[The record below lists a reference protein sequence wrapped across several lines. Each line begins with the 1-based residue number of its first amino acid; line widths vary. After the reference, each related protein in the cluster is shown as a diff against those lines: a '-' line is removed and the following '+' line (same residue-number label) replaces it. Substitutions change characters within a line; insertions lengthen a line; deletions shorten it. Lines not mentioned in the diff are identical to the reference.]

1 MFLGPASNALA
12 ACAPAAG
19 AGTPPA
25 GTTVTCA
32 GTTLNQN
39 SPNGYGDGS
48 QTGITVNVQQ
58 AASVTGTNTGILLGA
73 NDTVNNHGAVTGNTL
88 GGIIIGANGSVTN
101 SGSVTLSGGAFGE
114 GILINGPGSVIN
126 SGSVTL
132 TNGGGEGIFIGGN
145 GSVTNSGSVT
155 ITGSGFYDGIFI
167 NGSGSV
173 TNSGSVTITA
183 GNGADGI
190 FINAVGGTGSVNNSG
205 SVTLSGAGFNEGI
218 FLNVVGGTGSVI
230 NSGSVT
236 LNDPAGGG
244 EGIFVN
250 GKGSVTNSGSVT
262 LSGAGFGEG
271 IFVNGKGS
279 VTNSGSVTLTGGA
292 SGGDGIFVN
301 GNGSVANSGSVT
313 LSGGGFKE
321 AIFING
327 TGSVTNSGS
336 VTLNGAGGG
345 YGIFINGN
353 GSVTNSGSVNV
364 AGTALGIDIN
374 GTGSVTNSGS
384 VVGSTGVFI
393 NGPGSIL
400 NTGTIVG
407 TAGPAI
413 QLGGP
418 GTLTNVVGSRV
429 VGAINLFGGGP
440 NAVNFQ
446 GGNWLFTFNTLS
458 GATINTNGAPFVV
471 SGNQVA
477 VLDPTAIALADRS
490 LMFVTGGVSQML
502 RDRFSGI
509 ATGGGGQSAMSFA
522 AADSFD
528 VAGQAQAPFANIP
541 SVTMSYASDPKPI
554 LGKAPAAAPYY
565 DTTVWTSGFG
575 GERIQDAYGSILPAT
590 ETAFGGAIGVDRS
603 FGWDWRLGAF
613 LGGGFGREAVE
624 LNVQTVDTDYFFG
637 GVYGHVDWAAQFLN
651 LALYGGSMSNASTRG
666 VANNLVPGGFQSATA
681 SYGGWFISPELTY
694 GIHIPGNDFVWT
706 PRIIVRYVGGSI
718 DGFTETGSAQNL
730 SLGAQAINDLE
741 ERAEIEFSKVMP
753 ASFGGTFKTTADI
766 GVIGLERLGNS
777 NINAVLL
784 GQNLAFVTPGA
795 ASAVG
800 LVVGGAVQYRPTP
813 SVALYLSAEGTVMSD
828 NSVTGALAGGARIS
842 F

>member
-1 MFLGPASNALA
+1 MSLLWPHSSARAQFVCSTSGNTETCTNSGTSTSFTNSTAGGQNASTNNSGTVNGFDATQTI
-12 ACAPAAG
+12 AG
-19 AGTPPA
+19 GDATTTNSG
-25 GTTVTCA
+25 TVTQYLSTYTQA
-32 GTTLNQN
+32 GGNATTTN
-39 SPNGYGDGS
+39 SG
-48 QTGITVNVQQ
+48 NVGQYAYAYTQ
-58 AASVTGTNTGILLGA
+58 AGGNATTTNS
-73 NDTVNNHGAVTGNTL
+73 GNVGQYAYAYTQAGGNATTTNSGNVGQYAYAFTQAGGNATTTNSGNVGQYAYAYTQAGGNATTTNSGKVGQYAYAYTQAGGNATTTNSGKVGQYAYAYTQAGGNATTTNSGKVGQYAYAYTQAGGNATL
-88 GGIIIGANGSVTN
+88 TN
-101 SGSVTLSGGAFGE
+101 SGSVGTYAYVYTQAGGNATM
-114 GILINGPGSVIN
+114 SN
-126 SGSVTL
+126 SGTIDQGVTL
-132 TNGGGEGIFIGGN
+132 TALGGGSSN
-145 GSVTNSGSVT
+145 LTNSGL
-155 ITGSGFYDGIFI
+155 IIGGPNPAIKF
-167 NGSGSV
+167 
-173 TNSGSVTITA
+173 
-183 GNGADGI
+183 
-190 FINAVGGTGSVNNSG
+190 VGGP
-205 SVTLSGAGFNEGI
+205 
-218 FLNVVGGTGSVI
+218 
-230 NSGSVT
+230 
-236 LNDPAGGG
+236 D
-244 EGIFVN
+244 
-250 GKGSVTNSGSVT
+250 
-262 LSGAGFGEG
+262 
-271 IFVNGKGS
+271 
-279 VTNSGSVTLTGGA
+279 
-292 SGGDGIFVN
+292 
-301 GNGSVANSGSVT
+301 
-313 LSGGGFKE
+313 
-321 AIFING
+321 
-327 TGSVTNSGS
+327 
-336 VTLNGAGGG
+336 
-345 YGIFINGN
+345 
-353 GSVTNSGSVNV
+353 
-364 AGTALGIDIN
+364 
-374 GTGSVTNSGS
+374 
-384 VVGSTGVFI
+384 
-393 NGPGSIL
+393 
-400 NTGTIVG
+400 
-407 TAGPAI
+407 
-413 QLGGP
+413 
-418 GTLTNVVGSRV
+418 TLTNVVGSRV
-429 VGAINLFGGGP
+429 IGAIDLVGVKDT
-440 NAVNFQ
+440 VNFA

-509 ATGGGGQSAMSFA
+509 TTGGGGQSAMSFA
-522 AADSFD
+522 APDSFG

-541 SVTMSYASDPKPI
+541 SVAMSYASDPKPI

-666 VANNLVPGGFQSATA
+666 VANNLAPGGFQSATA
-681 SYGGWFISPELTY
+681 NYGGWFISPELTY

-730 SLGAQAINDLE
+730 SLGAQAINDIE

-766 GVIGLERLGNS
+766 GVIGLERVGNS

>member
-1 MFLGPASNALA
+1 LLPGAPLDLPRDLVLPALE
-12 ACAPAAG
+12 AG
-19 AGTPPA
+19 
-25 GTTVTCA
+25 
-32 GTTLNQN
+32 
-39 SPNGYGDGS
+39 
-48 QTGITVNVQQ
+48 
-58 AASVTGTNTGILLGA
+58 LLIA
-73 NDTVNNHGAVTGNTL
+73 
-88 GGIIIGANGSVTN
+88 
-101 SGSVTLSGGAFGE
+101 
-114 GILINGPGSVIN
+114 
-126 SGSVTL
+126 
-132 TNGGGEGIFIGGN
+132 
-145 GSVTNSGSVT
+145 
-155 ITGSGFYDGIFI
+155 
-167 NGSGSV
+167 
-173 TNSGSVTITA
+173 
-183 GNGADGI
+183 
-190 FINAVGGTGSVNNSG
+190 
-205 SVTLSGAGFNEGI
+205 
-218 FLNVVGGTGSVI
+218 
-230 NSGSVT
+230 
-236 LNDPAGGG
+236 
-244 EGIFVN
+244 
-250 GKGSVTNSGSVT
+250 
-262 LSGAGFGEG
+262 
-271 IFVNGKGS
+271 
-279 VTNSGSVTLTGGA
+279 
-292 SGGDGIFVN
+292 
-301 GNGSVANSGSVT
+301 
-313 LSGGGFKE
+313 
-321 AIFING
+321 
-327 TGSVTNSGS
+327 
-336 VTLNGAGGG
+336 
-345 YGIFINGN
+345 
-353 GSVTNSGSVNV
+353 
-364 AGTALGIDIN
+364 
-374 GTGSVTNSGS
+374 
-384 VVGSTGVFI
+384 TGVFI
-393 NGPGSIL
+393 NSTSSIL
-400 NTGTIVG
+400 NTGMIVG
-407 TAGPAI
+407 TAGTAI
-413 QLGGP
+413 ELGGP

-440 NAVNFQ
+440 NTVNFQ

-477 VLDPTAIALADRS
+477 VLDPTAITLADRS

-509 ATGGGGQSAMSFA
+509 TTGGGGQSAMSFA
-522 AADSFD
+522 APDSFG
-528 VAGQAQAPFANIP
+528 VVEQAQAPFANIP
-541 SVTMSYASDPKPI
+541 SVAMSYASDPKPI

-613 LGGGFGREAVE
+613 IGGGFGREAVE

-666 VANNLVPGGFQSATA
+666 VANNLAPGGFQSATA
-681 SYGGWFISPELTY
+681 NYGGWFISPELTY

-706 PRIIVRYVGGSI
+706 PRIIIRYVGGSI

>member
-1 MFLGPASNALA
+1 MIHFRRECRVRIRGPGGRNMDSPIDISRVPSPIDRPRSYFAVWLAVLGVMSLLWPHSSARAQFVCSTSGNTETCTNSGTSTSFTNSTAGGQNASTNNSGTVNGFDATQTI
-12 ACAPAAG
+12 AG
-19 AGTPPA
+19 GDATTTNSG
-25 GTTVTCA
+25 TVTQYLSTYTQA
-32 GTTLNQN
+32 GGNATTTN
-39 SPNGYGDGS
+39 SG
-48 QTGITVNVQQ
+48 NVGQYAYAYTQ
-58 AASVTGTNTGILLGA
+58 AGGNATTTNS
-73 NDTVNNHGAVTGNTL
+73 GNVGQYAYAYTQAGGNATTTNSGNVGQYAYAFTQAGGNATTTNSGNVGQYAYAYTQAGGNATTTNSGKVGQYAYAYTQAGGNATTTNSGKVGQYAYAYTQAGGNATTTNSGKVGQYAYAYTQAGGNATL
-88 GGIIIGANGSVTN
+88 TN
-101 SGSVTLSGGAFGE
+101 SGSVGTYAYVYTQAGGNATM
-114 GILINGPGSVIN
+114 SN
-126 SGSVTL
+126 SGTIDQGVTL
-132 TNGGGEGIFIGGN
+132 TALGGGSSN
-145 GSVTNSGSVT
+145 LTNSGL
-155 ITGSGFYDGIFI
+155 IIGGPNPAIKF
-167 NGSGSV
+167 
-173 TNSGSVTITA
+173 
-183 GNGADGI
+183 
-190 FINAVGGTGSVNNSG
+190 VGGP
-205 SVTLSGAGFNEGI
+205 
-218 FLNVVGGTGSVI
+218 
-230 NSGSVT
+230 
-236 LNDPAGGG
+236 D
-244 EGIFVN
+244 
-250 GKGSVTNSGSVT
+250 
-262 LSGAGFGEG
+262 
-271 IFVNGKGS
+271 
-279 VTNSGSVTLTGGA
+279 
-292 SGGDGIFVN
+292 
-301 GNGSVANSGSVT
+301 
-313 LSGGGFKE
+313 
-321 AIFING
+321 
-327 TGSVTNSGS
+327 
-336 VTLNGAGGG
+336 
-345 YGIFINGN
+345 
-353 GSVTNSGSVNV
+353 
-364 AGTALGIDIN
+364 
-374 GTGSVTNSGS
+374 
-384 VVGSTGVFI
+384 
-393 NGPGSIL
+393 
-400 NTGTIVG
+400 
-407 TAGPAI
+407 
-413 QLGGP
+413 
-418 GTLTNVVGSRV
+418 TLTNVVGSRV
-429 VGAINLFGGGP
+429 IGAIDLVGVKDT
-440 NAVNFQ
+440 VNFA

-509 ATGGGGQSAMSFA
+509 TTGGGGQSAMSFA
-522 AADSFD
+522 APDSFG

-541 SVTMSYASDPKPI
+541 SVAMSYASDPKPI

-666 VANNLVPGGFQSATA
+666 VANNLAPGGFQSATA
-681 SYGGWFISPELTY
+681 NYGGWFISPELTY

-730 SLGAQAINDLE
+730 SLGAQAINDIE

-766 GVIGLERLGNS
+766 GVIGLERVGNS

>member
-1 MFLGPASNALA
+1 MQLKQSRAETQRRRIPEPSHSTYPPTHKRAATPRRPIPGTSGSTLTPTHKRAATPRRPIPGTSGSTLTPTHKRAATPRRPIPGTSGSTLTPTHQAGGNATTTNSGNVGQYA
-12 ACAPAAG
+12 YAYTQAG
-19 AGTPPA
+19 GNATTTNSGKVGQYAYAYTQAGGNATTTNSGKVGQYAYAYTQA
-25 GTTVTCA
+25 GGNATTTNSGKVGQYAYAYTQA
-32 GTTLNQN
+32 GGNATL
-39 SPNGYGDGS
+39 
-48 QTGITVNVQQ
+48 
-58 AASVTGTNTGILLGA
+58 
-73 NDTVNNHGAVTGNTL
+73 
-88 GGIIIGANGSVTN
+88 TN
-101 SGSVTLSGGAFGE
+101 SGSVGTYAYVYTQAGGNATM
-114 GILINGPGSVIN
+114 SN
-126 SGSVTL
+126 SGTINQGVTL
-132 TNGGGEGIFIGGN
+132 TALGGGSSN
-145 GSVTNSGSVT
+145 LTNSGL
-155 ITGSGFYDGIFI
+155 IIGGPNPAIKF
-167 NGSGSV
+167 
-173 TNSGSVTITA
+173 
-183 GNGADGI
+183 
-190 FINAVGGTGSVNNSG
+190 VGGP
-205 SVTLSGAGFNEGI
+205 
-218 FLNVVGGTGSVI
+218 
-230 NSGSVT
+230 
-236 LNDPAGGG
+236 D
-244 EGIFVN
+244 
-250 GKGSVTNSGSVT
+250 
-262 LSGAGFGEG
+262 
-271 IFVNGKGS
+271 
-279 VTNSGSVTLTGGA
+279 
-292 SGGDGIFVN
+292 
-301 GNGSVANSGSVT
+301 
-313 LSGGGFKE
+313 
-321 AIFING
+321 
-327 TGSVTNSGS
+327 
-336 VTLNGAGGG
+336 
-345 YGIFINGN
+345 
-353 GSVTNSGSVNV
+353 
-364 AGTALGIDIN
+364 
-374 GTGSVTNSGS
+374 
-384 VVGSTGVFI
+384 
-393 NGPGSIL
+393 
-400 NTGTIVG
+400 
-407 TAGPAI
+407 
-413 QLGGP
+413 
-418 GTLTNVVGSRV
+418 TLTNVVGSRV
-429 VGAINLFGGGP
+429 IGAIDLVGVKDT
-440 NAVNFQ
+440 VNFA

-509 ATGGGGQSAMSFA
+509 TTGGGGQSAMSFA
-522 AADSFD
+522 APDSFG

-541 SVTMSYASDPKPI
+541 SVAMSYASDPKPI

-666 VANNLVPGGFQSATA
+666 VANNLAPGGFQSATA
-681 SYGGWFISPELTY
+681 NYGGWFISPELTY

-730 SLGAQAINDLE
+730 SLGAQAINDIE

-766 GVIGLERLGNS
+766 GVIGLERVGNS

>member
-1 MFLGPASNALA
+1 MIHFRRECRVRIRGPGGRNMDSPIDISRVPSPIDRPRSYFAVWLAVLGVMSLLWPHSSARAQFVCSTSGNTETCTNSGTSTSFTNSTAGGQNASTNNSGTVNGFDATQTI
-12 ACAPAAG
+12 AG
-19 AGTPPA
+19 GDATTTNSG
-25 GTTVTCA
+25 TVTQYLSTYTQA
-32 GTTLNQN
+32 GGNATTTN
-39 SPNGYGDGS
+39 SG
-48 QTGITVNVQQ
+48 NVGQYAYAYTQ
-58 AASVTGTNTGILLGA
+58 AGGNATTTNS
-73 NDTVNNHGAVTGNTL
+73 GNVGQYAYAYTQAGGNATTTNSGNVGQYAYAFTQAGGNATTTNSGNVGQYAYAYTQAGGNATTTNSGKVGQYAYAYTQAGGNATTTNSGKVGQYAYAYTQAGGNATTTNSGKVGQYAYAYTQAGGNATL
-88 GGIIIGANGSVTN
+88 TN
-101 SGSVTLSGGAFGE
+101 SGSVGTYAYVYTQAGGNATM
-114 GILINGPGSVIN
+114 SN
-126 SGSVTL
+126 SGTINQGVTL
-132 TNGGGEGIFIGGN
+132 TALGGGSSN
-145 GSVTNSGSVT
+145 LTNSGL
-155 ITGSGFYDGIFI
+155 IIGGPNPAIKF
-167 NGSGSV
+167 
-173 TNSGSVTITA
+173 
-183 GNGADGI
+183 
-190 FINAVGGTGSVNNSG
+190 VGGP
-205 SVTLSGAGFNEGI
+205 
-218 FLNVVGGTGSVI
+218 
-230 NSGSVT
+230 
-236 LNDPAGGG
+236 D
-244 EGIFVN
+244 
-250 GKGSVTNSGSVT
+250 
-262 LSGAGFGEG
+262 
-271 IFVNGKGS
+271 
-279 VTNSGSVTLTGGA
+279 
-292 SGGDGIFVN
+292 
-301 GNGSVANSGSVT
+301 
-313 LSGGGFKE
+313 
-321 AIFING
+321 
-327 TGSVTNSGS
+327 
-336 VTLNGAGGG
+336 
-345 YGIFINGN
+345 
-353 GSVTNSGSVNV
+353 
-364 AGTALGIDIN
+364 
-374 GTGSVTNSGS
+374 
-384 VVGSTGVFI
+384 
-393 NGPGSIL
+393 
-400 NTGTIVG
+400 
-407 TAGPAI
+407 
-413 QLGGP
+413 
-418 GTLTNVVGSRV
+418 TLTNVVGSRV
-429 VGAINLFGGGP
+429 IGAIDLVGVKDT
-440 NAVNFQ
+440 VNFA

-522 AADSFD
+522 AADSFG

-541 SVTMSYASDPKPI
+541 SVAMSYASDPKPI

-681 SYGGWFISPELTY
+681 NYGGWFISPELTY

>member
-1 MFLGPASNALA
+1 MDSPIDISRVPSPIDRPRSYFAVWLAVLGVMSLLWPHSSARAQFVCSTSGNTETCTNSGTSTSFTNSTAGGQNASTNNSGTVNGFDATQTI
-12 ACAPAAG
+12 AG
-19 AGTPPA
+19 GDATTTNSG
-25 GTTVTCA
+25 TVTQYLSTYTQA
-32 GTTLNQN
+32 GGNATTTN
-39 SPNGYGDGS
+39 SG
-48 QTGITVNVQQ
+48 NVGQYAYAYTQ
-58 AASVTGTNTGILLGA
+58 AGGNATTTNS
-73 NDTVNNHGAVTGNTL
+73 GNVGQYAYAYTQAGGNATTTNSGNVGQYAYAFTQAGGNATTTNSGNVGQYAYAYTQAGGNATTTNSGKVGQYAYAYTQAGGNATTTNSGKVGQYAYAYTQAGGNATTTNSGKVGQYAYAYTQAGGNATL
-88 GGIIIGANGSVTN
+88 TN
-101 SGSVTLSGGAFGE
+101 SGSVGTYAYVYTQAGGNATM
-114 GILINGPGSVIN
+114 SN
-126 SGSVTL
+126 SGTIDQGVTL
-132 TNGGGEGIFIGGN
+132 TALGGGSSN
-145 GSVTNSGSVT
+145 LTNSGL
-155 ITGSGFYDGIFI
+155 IIGGPNPAIKF
-167 NGSGSV
+167 
-173 TNSGSVTITA
+173 
-183 GNGADGI
+183 
-190 FINAVGGTGSVNNSG
+190 VGGP
-205 SVTLSGAGFNEGI
+205 
-218 FLNVVGGTGSVI
+218 
-230 NSGSVT
+230 
-236 LNDPAGGG
+236 D
-244 EGIFVN
+244 
-250 GKGSVTNSGSVT
+250 
-262 LSGAGFGEG
+262 
-271 IFVNGKGS
+271 
-279 VTNSGSVTLTGGA
+279 
-292 SGGDGIFVN
+292 
-301 GNGSVANSGSVT
+301 
-313 LSGGGFKE
+313 
-321 AIFING
+321 
-327 TGSVTNSGS
+327 
-336 VTLNGAGGG
+336 
-345 YGIFINGN
+345 
-353 GSVTNSGSVNV
+353 
-364 AGTALGIDIN
+364 
-374 GTGSVTNSGS
+374 
-384 VVGSTGVFI
+384 
-393 NGPGSIL
+393 
-400 NTGTIVG
+400 
-407 TAGPAI
+407 
-413 QLGGP
+413 
-418 GTLTNVVGSRV
+418 TLTNVVGSRV
-429 VGAINLFGGGP
+429 IGAIDLVGVKDT
-440 NAVNFQ
+440 VNFA

-509 ATGGGGQSAMSFA
+509 TTGGGGQSAMSFA
-522 AADSFD
+522 APDSFG

-541 SVTMSYASDPKPI
+541 SVAMSYASDPKPI

-666 VANNLVPGGFQSATA
+666 VANNLAPGGFQSATA
-681 SYGGWFISPELTY
+681 NYGGWFISPELTY

-730 SLGAQAINDLE
+730 SLGAQAINDIE

-766 GVIGLERLGNS
+766 GVIGLERVGNS

>member
-1 MFLGPASNALA
+1 MALGAASLFLGSAPNALA

-19 AGTPPA
+19 AGAPPS
-25 GTTVTCA
+25 GTTVSCTGA
-32 GTTLNQN
+32 TVNQN
-39 SPNGYGDGS
+39 TPNGYGDGS

-58 AASVTGTNTGILLGA
+58 AASVTGTNNGIFLG
-73 NDTVNNHGAVTGNTL
+73 NNNSVNNLGTVTGNTL
-88 GGIIIGANGSVTN
+88 AGIFINGTGSVTSSGSVTGVNEGIFIRGGTVTNSGAVTATGFDTKGVFIDGAGTATNSGSVTVSGADGAGIVVIGTGSVTNSGSVTVGGGGFGEGIFVNGAGSVTNSGSVTVSGADGEGIFINGTGSVTNSGSVSLTGGGFGEGIFVNGNGSVTN
-101 SGSVTLSGGAFGE
+101 SGSVTLTG
-114 GILINGPGSVIN
+114 
-126 SGSVTL
+126 L
-132 TNGGGEGIFIGGN
+132 TTGGE
-145 GSVTNSGSVT
+145 
-155 ITGSGFYDGIFI
+155 
-167 NGSGSV
+167 
-173 TNSGSVTITA
+173 A
-183 GNGADGI
+183 
-190 FINAVGGTGSVNNSG
+190 
-205 SVTLSGAGFNEGI
+205 
-218 FLNVVGGTGSVI
+218 
-230 NSGSVT
+230 
-236 LNDPAGGG
+236 
-244 EGIFVN
+244 IFVN
-250 GKGSVTNSGSVT
+250 GAGSVTNSGSVT

-271 IFVNGKGS
+271 IFVNG
-279 VTNSGSVTLTGGA
+279 
-292 SGGDGIFVN
+292 
-301 GNGSVANSGSVT
+301 NGSVANSGSVT
-313 LSGGGFKE
+313 LTGGTTGGE
-321 AIFING
+321 AIF
-327 TGSVTNSGS
+327 V
-336 VTLNGAGGG
+336 
-345 YGIFINGN
+345 NGN
-353 GSVTNSGSVNV
+353 GSVTNSGAVAITGTGFNQGITINGAGSVTNSGSVNA
-364 AGTALGIDIN
+364 AGIGFGIKIN
-374 GTGSVTNSGS
+374 GAGSVTNSGS
-384 VVGSTGVFI
+384 VVGGTGVFI
-393 NGPGSIL
+393 NGTSSIL

-407 TAGPAI
+407 TAGTAI
-413 QLGGP
+413 ELDGP

-471 SGNQVA
+471 SGNTVA

-509 ATGGGGQSAMSFA
+509 TTGGGGQSAMSFA
-522 AADSFD
+522 APDSFG

-541 SVTMSYASDPKPI
+541 SVAMSYASDPKPI

-681 SYGGWFISPELTY
+681 NYGGWFISPELTY

>member
-1 MFLGPASNALA
+1 MGSAIDISRVPSPIDRPRSYFVVWLAVLGIMSLLWPLSSARAQFVCSTSGNTETCTNSGTSTSFTNSTAGGQNASTNNSGTVNGFDATQTI
-12 ACAPAAG
+12 AG
-19 AGTPPA
+19 GDATTTNSG
-25 GTTVTCA
+25 TVTQYLSTYTQA
-32 GTTLNQN
+32 GGNATTTN
-39 SPNGYGDGS
+39 SG
-48 QTGITVNVQQ
+48 NVGQYAYAYTQ
-58 AASVTGTNTGILLGA
+58 AGGNATTTNS
-73 NDTVNNHGAVTGNTL
+73 GNVGQYAYAYTQAGGNATTTNSGNVGQYAYAYTQAGGNATTTNSGNVGQYAYAYTSAGGNATTTNSGKVGQYAYAYTQAGGNATTTNSGKVGQYAYAYTQAGGNATTTNSGKVGQYAYAYTQAGGNATL
-88 GGIIIGANGSVTN
+88 TN
-101 SGSVTLSGGAFGE
+101 SGSVGTYAYVYTQAGGNATM
-114 GILINGPGSVIN
+114 SN
-126 SGSVTL
+126 SGTIDQGVTL
-132 TNGGGEGIFIGGN
+132 TALGGGSSN
-145 GSVTNSGSVT
+145 LTNSGL
-155 ITGSGFYDGIFI
+155 IIGGPNPAIKF
-167 NGSGSV
+167 
-173 TNSGSVTITA
+173 
-183 GNGADGI
+183 
-190 FINAVGGTGSVNNSG
+190 VGGP
-205 SVTLSGAGFNEGI
+205 
-218 FLNVVGGTGSVI
+218 
-230 NSGSVT
+230 
-236 LNDPAGGG
+236 D
-244 EGIFVN
+244 
-250 GKGSVTNSGSVT
+250 
-262 LSGAGFGEG
+262 
-271 IFVNGKGS
+271 
-279 VTNSGSVTLTGGA
+279 
-292 SGGDGIFVN
+292 
-301 GNGSVANSGSVT
+301 
-313 LSGGGFKE
+313 
-321 AIFING
+321 
-327 TGSVTNSGS
+327 
-336 VTLNGAGGG
+336 
-345 YGIFINGN
+345 
-353 GSVTNSGSVNV
+353 
-364 AGTALGIDIN
+364 
-374 GTGSVTNSGS
+374 
-384 VVGSTGVFI
+384 
-393 NGPGSIL
+393 
-400 NTGTIVG
+400 
-407 TAGPAI
+407 
-413 QLGGP
+413 
-418 GTLTNVVGSRV
+418 TLTNVVGSRV
-429 VGAINLFGGGP
+429 IGAIDLVGVKDT
-440 NAVNFQ
+440 VNFA
-446 GGNWLFTFNTLS
+446 GGNWLFTFNTLA

-509 ATGGGGQSAMSFA
+509 TTGGGGQSAMSFA
-522 AADSFD
+522 APDSFG
-528 VAGQAQAPFANIP
+528 VAEQAQAPFANIP
-541 SVTMSYASDPKPI
+541 SVAMSYASDPKPI

-666 VANNLVPGGFQSATA
+666 VANNLAPGGFQSATA
-681 SYGGWFISPELTY
+681 NYGGWFISPELTY

-730 SLGAQAINDLE
+730 SLGAQAINDVE

-766 GVIGLERLGNS
+766 GVIGLERVGNS